1 MPGWA
6 AAGGATTLA
15 ELKVIAV
22 IANAANNF
30 RTDAERNRHVRI
42 RGLERV
48 AIQQL
53 CIGYSAPMV
62 AFRSSAK
69 PQSSRLAA

>member
-1 MPGWA
+1 
-6 AAGGATTLA
+6 
-15 ELKVIAV
+15 VIDV

-30 RTDAERNRHVRI
+30 RTDAERNRRVRI

-53 CIGYSAPMV
+53 RVGYRAPTV
-62 AFRSSAK
+62 AFLSSAK